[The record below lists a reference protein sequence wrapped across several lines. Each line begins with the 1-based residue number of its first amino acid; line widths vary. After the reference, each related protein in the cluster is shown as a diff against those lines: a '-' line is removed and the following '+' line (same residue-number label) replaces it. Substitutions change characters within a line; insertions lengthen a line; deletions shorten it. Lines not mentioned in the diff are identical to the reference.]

1 MTKENGNGLA
11 LGRAGLRRAVEQS
24 IRKLSPLYLFHTN
37 LIMLIV
43 EGTAGVILAMAID
56 PGAFHGLSTEPP
68 WVYAVL
74 AVILLLTVWFS
85 TLAESISEVQ
95 GQARV
100 DSLRRLEQDVSARK
114 LDGERVVIVPSKSLQ
129 PGDVVLLRPPDIV
142 PRDGVILEGRAYID
156 ESLMTGESAPV
167 LKQTGN
173 NVIGGTTI
181 TTDTLRVRI
190 VAESGRSYLD
200 EMIRLVEGARRPR
213 SPNEISLNLLLVGL
227 TVIFVLTIGSFLI
240 LADSLGYIV
249 DLAVLLGFLVALMPT
264 TVGGLLPA
272 IGIAGITRV
281 GRANI
286 IAKSGKAVEA
296 AGDCDV
302 LILDK
307 TGTITLGQR
316 GVREFV
322 ALEGYTKR
330 DVAQAAFIASAFD
343 RTPEGRSI
351 VELATKEGDAIP
363 LTPSILAG
371 KAIDFSAETRLS
383 GVEVLAKSSLGPGP
397 KPDFPSVSPQ
407 VAEGPVWKMILAL
420 EESAQPSRIVKG
432 AVDSVLATA
441 PEVNRGE
448 LLWKAQEIS
457 RTGGTPLAV
466 AIGPKVI
473 GLIDLRD
480 QLKPGIKQRL
490 AAVQATGIRTVMVT
504 GDTPITAR
512 VIAREAGI
520 SDVMAQAKPADK
532 LTRVEKEQAQA
543 HVVGVEGDGTND
555 APALARADVG
565 IAMNSGTAAARE
577 AANMIDLDSDPSKV
591 TRVVTVGK
599 QLLMTR
605 GAITTF
611 SVTNDVS
618 KYFALFPAMLPAS
631 VAAQKLNILQLHS
644 PVTALLS
651 TMIFNAI
658 VIPAL
663 IPLAFRGVRFRAELP
678 ERTFIRNMAIYGLGG
693 AALPFVA
700 IKAIDLL
707 LSFVIH

>member
-1 MTKENGNGLA
+1 MTEHANGMG
-11 LGRAGLRRAVEQS
+11 LGRGGLKRAVLQS
-24 IRKLSPLYLFHTN
+24 LRKLDPVYLARTN

-43 EGTAGVILAMAID
+43 ELVAVVTTAMAVA
-56 PGAFHGLSTEPP
+56 PGAFRHLSTEPA
-68 WVYAVL
+68 WVYAAL
-74 AVILLLTVWFS
+74 TAILLVTVWFS
-85 TLAESISEVQ
+85 TLAESISEIQ

-114 LDGERVVIVPSKSLQ
+114 LDGDRMVIVPSKTLQ
-129 PGDVVLLRPPDIV
+129 PGDIVLLRPPEVV
-142 PRDGVILEGRAYID
+142 PRDSVILEGRAYID

-167 LKQTGN
+167 LKKEGDN
-173 NVIGGTTI
+173 LIGGTTV
-181 TTDTLRVRI
+181 TTDALRVRI
-190 VAESGRSYLD
+190 VSESGRSYLD

-213 SPNEISLNLLLVGL
+213 SPNEVSLNLLLVGL
-227 TVIFVLTIGSFLI
+227 TVIFVLTIGAFLV
-240 LADSLGYIV
+240 LADSLGYVV
-249 DLAVLLGFLVALMPT
+249 DLAVVLSFLVALMPT

-281 GRANI
+281 GRSNI

-296 AGDCDV
+296 AGDVDV

-307 TGTITLGQR
+307 TGTITQGQR
-316 GVREFV
+316 AVREFIP
-322 ALEGYTKR
+322 LEGFTER
-330 DVAQAAFIASAFD
+330 DVAQAAFVASAFD

-351 VELATKEGDAIP
+351 VELATKQGAAIP
-363 LTPSILAG
+363 LTPSLLGG
-371 KAIDFSAETRLS
+371 KAIEFSAETRLS
-383 GVEVLAKSSLGPGP
+383 GIDVLAKSSIGPGP
-397 KPDFPSVSPQ
+397 RPEFPTVS
-407 VAEGPVWKMILAL
+407 AGIAAGPVWKMILAL
-420 EESAQPSRIVKG
+420 EESDRPSRIVKG
-432 AVDSVLATA
+432 SLDAILAVA
-441 PEVNRGE
+441 PDANRGE

-466 AIGPKVI
+466 AIGPKVL

-480 QLKPGIKQRL
+480 QLKPGIKERL
-490 AAVQATGIRTVMVT
+490 ASVQKTGIRTVMVT

-520 SDVMAQAKPADK
+520 TDVMAQARPADK
-532 LTRVEKEQAQA
+532 LTRVEKEQSLA

-555 APALARADVG
+555 APALAKADVG

-631 VAAQKLNILQLHS
+631 LAAQRLNILQLHS

-663 IPLAFRGVRFRAELP
+663 IPLAFRGVRFRPEVP

-700 IKAIDLL
+700 IKALDIL